1 MSQRDDLT
9 AGVDALGLALADAQ
23 IDALIA
29 YVALLQKWNRVYNLT
44 AVRDPAAMIPQH
56 LLDSLAVLAHIP
68 DGSLLDVGSGPGLP
82 GIPIAIAQPQ
92 RAVALLDSND
102 KKSSFAR
109 QAAGTLGL
117 DNVSV
122 HCLRVEQWTG
132 EERFTVIIS
141 RAFSELRQFVS
152 WCAPL
157 LAEDGVLAAMKGVYP
172 AAELRDLPAG
182 FALREAIRLEV
193 PGLNAER
200 HLLLIG
206 KL

>member
-1 MSQRDDLT
+1 MSQRDILATGVRALDL
-9 AGVDALGLALADAQ
+9 ALSDQQLDALMD
-23 IDALIA
+23 
-29 YVALLQKWNRVYNLT
+29 YVGLLQKWNRVYNLT
-44 AVRDPAAMIPQH
+44 AVRDPAAMIPHH
-56 LLDSLAVLAHIP
+56 LLDSLAVVAHIP
-68 DGSLLDVGSGPGLP
+68 AGALLDVGSGPGLP

-92 RAVALLDSND
+92 RKVDLLDSND

-117 DNVSV
+117 ANVSV
-122 HCLRVEQWTG
+122 HCLRVEHWPGQA
-132 EERFTVIIS
+132 RFPVIIS
-141 RAFSELRQFVS
+141 RAFAELRQFVT

-157 LAEDGVLAAMKGVYP
+157 LADDGVLAAMKGVYP
-172 AAELRDLPAG
+172 ETELRDLPAG
-182 FALREAIRLEV
+182 FGVREAIRLDV